1 MPEPCPDPTRFTAV
15 QRRRLVIARSD
26 QDQQRAQCK
35 AADQHLGEDPHHR
48 KIHLMPPGMFRLQQL
63 RCGDGR
69 TAVEH
74 RRRYWRRW
82 CSRPPCGASNRPDVP
97 PRAHRQTLPDSA
109 RQIPRPSLLDA
120 CLPTPPH
127 PAGRSPLVPA
137 RTRPSF
143 RVQDALV
150 SPPSGSRA
158 RRRYAAPDLPH
169 RHRRGPR
176 VAAEPLHRRRRP
188 PSAPRHR
195 PVTVEH
201 RIGDDFAG
209 GQLDVVQTRRRQPCH
224 QRGQPLTYDTHRL
237 RLRR

>member
-48 KIHLMPPGMFRLQQL
+48 KIHLMPPGMFRLQQH

-97 PRAHRQTLPDSA
+97 PRPIAKPFLTLRGRFRGRLCWTP
-109 RQIPRPSLLDA
+109 A
-120 CLPTPPH
+120 CL
-127 PAGRSPLVPA
+127 LLL
-137 RTRPSF
+137 TR
-143 RVQDALV
+143 RVGVLLAQLEPDRL
-150 SPPSGSRA
+150 SGSRTPWCHPPAA
-158 RRRYAAPDLPH
+158 RE
-169 RHRRGPR
+169 R
-176 VAAEPLHRRRRP
+176 VDDTQP
-188 PSAPRHR
+188 PTCL
-195 PVTVEH
+195 TVIDEVP
-201 RIGDDFAG
+201 A
-209 GQLDVVQTRRRQPCH
+209 
-224 QRGQPLTYDTHRL
+224 
-237 RLRR
+237 